1 MTDVPAPAECSF
13 RCLVLDAV
21 DAPALAAFWA
31 GATGREVEDQ
41 GADGL
46 LLRHGADDPRELLW
60 VDPVPEA
67 RSGRTRVRLDLQ
79 LPAHDVTPL
88 LLAGARLLSAPRDG
102 AQWWVLEDPEGNEL
116 TAMPPPPPELHV
128 PPVDVPTPYELVVDA
143 ADPHALAGWWAARTG
158 GAARR
163 RPTTSFSWVEGAAAF
178 PYLFWMFVP
187 ETAPRAVKNRMH
199 WDVVLRDPDPSA
211 LVAAGATVLREPD
224 LGGGID
230 WWVLADPEGNEFCAF
245 APGA

>member
-1 MTDVPAPAECSF
+1 MTDAAECSF

-31 GATGREVEDQ
+31 GVMGRPVSDEGD
-41 GADGL
+41 DGL
-46 LLRHGADDPRELLW
+46 LIRAADDPERELLW
-60 VDPVPEA
+60 VDRVPEE

-79 LPAHDVTPL
+79 LPAHDVAPL
-88 LLAGARLLSAPRDG
+88 LAAGARLVSTPRDG

-128 PPVDVPTPYELVVDA
+128 PPVDAPTPYELVVDA
-143 ADPHALAGWWAARTG
+143 ADPHALAQWWAERTG
-158 GAARR
+158 GASRR

-187 ETAPRAVKNRMH
+187 ETSPRTVKNRMH
-199 WDVVLRDPDPSA
+199 WDVVLRDEDPAA
-211 LVAAGATVLREPD
+211 LVAAGAVVLREPAP
-224 LGGGID
+224 GTD

-245 APGA
+245 APTSA